1 MMSVRAKRA
10 LMEWMPICMRTI
22 KGEVRSRKNLP
33 KSKVSDLFYL
43 CDLCGTNGLVVT
55 GRVSYRK
62 RSIS

>member
-1 MMSVRAKRA
+1 MSVREKRA
-10 LMEWMPICMRTI
+10 SMEWMPICMRTI

-43 CDLCGTNGLVVT
+43 CDHCGTNGLVVT
-55 GRVSYRK
+55 GTVSNRK